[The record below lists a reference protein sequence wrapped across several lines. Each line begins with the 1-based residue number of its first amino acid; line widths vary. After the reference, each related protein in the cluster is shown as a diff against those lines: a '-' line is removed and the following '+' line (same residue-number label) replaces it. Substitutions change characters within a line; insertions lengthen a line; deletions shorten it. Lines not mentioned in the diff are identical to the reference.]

1 MAEEEPNRMDP
12 AEAPTDG
19 EREEQ
24 EVQEVRGQQEGG
36 GDADVPEPVVD
47 RAETL
52 TRRAREAVDPAERE
66 AYLDERDEV
75 VADHDYVARV
85 REDEDDE
92 TLVLHP
98 DEWLEDGVV
107 RIDRIEDTDRAV
119 ERPLSGAGTAED
131 DDWEAIEAHN
141 RAVAER
147 VRERHGEAHGAN
159 AHAFADFM
167 ANHHRKRVEDATSD
181 EREVFLAEYFVRNAW
196 PTDDQRAAVERS
208 LELVMET
215 AASL

>member
-1 MAEEEPNRMDP
+1 MVEEKPDRTRQ
-12 AEAPTDG
+12 APESADDE
-19 EREEQ
+19 EREDMEA
-24 EVQEVRGQQEGG
+24 ESEAAV
-36 GDADVPEPVVD
+36 DVPKPVVD

-52 TRRAREAVDPAERE
+52 TRRAREAVDPGERE
-66 AYLDERDEV
+66 AYLDEREDL

-85 REDEDDE
+85 REAEDDE

-119 ERPLSGAGTAED
+119 ERPLSDAGATGDE
-131 DDWEAIEAHN
+131 DWEAIESHN

-147 VRERHGEAHGAN
+147 VRERHGDANGAN

-167 ANHHRKRVEDATSD
+167 GNHHHKRVEDATRD
-181 EREVFLAEYFVRNAW
+181 EREVFLTEYFVRNAW
-196 PTDDQRAAVERS
+196 PTDEQRAVVERS

-215 AASL
+215 ADSL